1 MTCGWLDAK
10 YQESI
15 NHLCSI
21 LFIVVTNR
29 SFTYSEHTQPQSEPW
44 LDLVRFFAFGIASNQ
59 QTKGMFSRIF
69 NFSDEII
76 ILNEQL
82 SQLEMLLNNL

>member
-15 NHLCSI
+15 NRLCSI
-21 LFIVVTNR
+21 QFIVVTNR
-29 SFTYSEHTQPQSEPW
+29 RFTYSEHTQPQPESWFDP
-44 LDLVRFFAFGIASNQ
+44 VGFFAFGIASNQ
-59 QTKGMFSRIF
+59 QTKGMFSHIF

-76 ILNEQL
+76 ILN
-82 SQLEMLLNNL
+82 